1 MPLKQIIQIATIA
14 LDAGLIG
21 CIIYHL
27 GFTRG
32 WCRGRHDLR
41 DTISEGLDSM
51 IASGKIIVMVRKD
64 QLEKAGIKVPEDDSE
79 DK

>member
-1 MPLKQIIQIATIA
+1 MPLKQIVQIALIA

-21 CIIYHL
+21 CLIYNL
-27 GFTRG
+27 GFIRG
-32 WCRGRHDLR
+32 WRRGRHDLR
-41 DTISEGLDSM
+41 DTISAGLDSM

>member
-1 MPLKQIIQIATIA
+1 MPLKQIVQIAMIA

-21 CIIYHL
+21 CLIYNL

-32 WCRGRHDLR
+32 WRVGRRDLR
-41 DTISEGLDSM
+41 DTISAGLDSM

>member
-1 MPLKQIIQIATIA
+1 MPLKQIVQIALIV

-21 CIIYHL
+21 CLIYYL

-32 WCRGRHDLR
+32 WCRGRPDLK
-41 DTISEGLDSM
+41 DTISACLDSM
-51 IASGKIIVMVRKD
+51 IASGKIIVMFRKD
-64 QLEKAGIKVPEDDSE
+64 QLDKAGIKVPEDDSE